1 MMTLYTPG
9 ETTKFLIEKARSKKM
24 AAETFQCEWIIN
36 RDDEMNFVLQKGNGK
51 NLKKIRVCLLVGK
64 TEHISREMA
73 AQIGAILS
81 QLLKKY
87 GKTESWLKF
96 GFKKGSG
103 PEKPEHLLEAKPYI
117 LQEIKLNMERIAA

>member
-36 RDDEMNFVLQKGNGK
+36 RDENMDFVLQKGKGGNF
-51 NLKKIRVCLLVGK
+51 NKIRVCLLVGK
-64 TEHISREMA
+64 TEHITQSMA
-73 AQIGAILS
+73 AQIGTILS
-81 QLLKKY
+81 QLLDKY
-87 GKTESWLKF
+87 GKKDNWLKF
-96 GFKKGSG
+96 GFKRGDG
-103 PEKPEHLLEAKPYI
+103 PEPSEHLLEAKPYI